1 MKKYKKLTNPFD
13 ENGDIINDSLGGRYV
28 QTTTN

>member
-13 ENGDIINDSLGGRYV
+13 ENGDIINDAMGGLYV
-28 QTTTN
+28 N